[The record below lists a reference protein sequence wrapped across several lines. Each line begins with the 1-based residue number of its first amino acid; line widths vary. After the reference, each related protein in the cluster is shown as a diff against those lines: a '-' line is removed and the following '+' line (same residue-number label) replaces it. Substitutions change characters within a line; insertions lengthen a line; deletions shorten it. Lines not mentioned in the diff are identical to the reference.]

1 MSKMRRNEDGTSP
14 ALRLEGLCLH
24 RGGIEVLHGI
34 DLEIP
39 AGSIVAVVGP
49 SGAGKSSLLSTLNGL
64 LRPSSGGVHLSDLG
78 PLTGGRIAPHRRRTA
93 TVFQNHALVERLTVL
108 DNVLLGMAD
117 ARHPLSLLPW
127 TREQTRRA
135 AQAIDELGL
144 LRYAHVR
151 VDNLSGGERQR
162 VGLARAL
169 VREPSLL
176 LGDEPFASLDPQ
188 QGMHLGALVKGLAR
202 RKGLTVVLV
211 MHQVELA
218 CAIADRIVGLNDGF
232 VAFDGPCEDF
242 DFTSR
247 ERVFAV
253 SSEKGF
259 QHAA

>member
-1 MSKMRRNEDGTSP
+1 MTNFEPNEEMNAPG
-14 ALRLEGLCLH
+14 LRLEGLHLN
-24 RGGIEVLHGI
+24 RGGIEVLHGV

-39 AGSIVAVVGP
+39 AGGIVALVGP

-64 LRPSSGGVHLSDLG
+64 LRPSSGAVHVSDLG
-78 PLTGGRIAPHRRRTA
+78 VLTGKRIATHRRRTA
-93 TVFQNHALVERLTVL
+93 TVFQNHALIERLTVL

-169 VREPSLL
+169 VREPRLL

-188 QGMHLGALVKGLAR
+188 QGMHLGALVKELAH
-202 RKGLTVVLV
+202 RKGITVVLV
-211 MHQVELA
+211 MHQVALA
-218 CAIADRIVGLNDGF
+218 CALADRIVGLNDGF
-232 VAFDGPCEDF
+232 IAFDGPCKDF
-242 DFTSR
+242 DFTAR
-247 ERVFAV
+247 ERTFAANN
-253 SSEKGF
+253 ERGF
-259 QHAA
+259 LHAA